1 MFFDTK
7 YDEKK
12 IASFNQMNTLLRCV
26 LLFFILGAGAALYMS
41 YTAVLPSSPEDLQT
55 IEGRVI
61 YVQTNK
67 SRGTSYYNLNLV
79 DGALKQRRFYLDV
92 YSTEIDGYKAVIY
105 DKEIKIWYQRIGGD
119 TDLARQIALKDGQMV
134 LKYDYAF
141 ATRFYY
147 NAISDSYKIT
157 YLKWGGGTL
166 ALLIVQIVL
175 TRIARRKYR
184 AKWGYYDKPT
194 NKI

>member
-1 MFFDTK
+1 MK
-7 YDEKK
+7 KK

-26 LLFFILGAGAALYMS
+26 LLFFILGAGAVLYMS

-67 SRGTSYYNLNLV
+67 SRGTSYYKLNLV

-92 YSTEIDGYKAVIY
+92 YSTEIDGYKAAIY
-105 DKEIKIWYQRIGGD
+105 DKEVKIWYQKIGGD

-141 ATRFYY
+141 AARFYY
-147 NAISDSYKIT
+147 NTVSDSYKIT
-157 YLKWGGGTL
+157 YLKWGGGAL
-166 ALLIVQIVL
+166 ALLIIQIVL

-184 AKWGYYDKPT
+184 AKWGYYEKPT

>member
-1 MFFDTK
+1 MLFDTK

-55 IEGRVI
+55 IQGRVI

-67 SRGTSYYNLNLV
+67 SRGASYYRLNLV
-79 DGALKQRRFYLDV
+79 DSALKQRRFSLDV
-92 YSTEIDGYKAVIY
+92 YGTQIDGYKAAIY
-105 DKEIKIWYQRIGGD
+105 DKDVKIQYQRVRGD

-147 NAISDSYKIT
+147 NTISDSYRIT

>member
-26 LLFFILGAGAALYMS
+26 LLFFILGAAPYTS

-67 SRGTSYYNLNLV
+67 SRGASYYKLNLV

-92 YSTEIDGYKAVIY
+92 YGTEIDGYRAAIY
-105 DKEIKIWYQRIGGD
+105 DKEVKIWYQRIGGD
-119 TDLARQIALKDGQMV
+119 TDLARQIALKDGQIV

-147 NAISDSYKIT
+147 DTISDSYRIT
-157 YLKWGGGTL
+157 YLKWGGGAL
-166 ALLIVQIVL
+166 ALLIIQIVL
-175 TRIARRKYR
+175 TRIARRKYC
-184 AKWGYYDKPT
+184 AKWGYYEKPT

>member
-26 LLFFILGAGAALYMS
+26 LLFFILGAGAALHMS

-67 SRGTSYYNLNLV
+67 SRGASYYRLNLV
-79 DGALKQRRFYLDV
+79 DSALKQRRFSLDV
-92 YSTEIDGYKAVIY
+92 YGTQIDGYKAAIY
-105 DKEIKIWYQRIGGD
+105 DKDVKIWYQRIGGD

-141 ATRFYY
+141 AARFYY

-157 YLKWGGGTL
+157 YLKWGGG
-166 ALLIVQIVL
+166 ALSYHM
-175 TRIARRKYR
+175 TKIA
-184 AKWGYYDKPT
+184 
-194 NKI
+194 

>member
-26 LLFFILGAGAALYMS
+26 LLFFILGAAPYMS

-67 SRGTSYYNLNLV
+67 SRGASYYRLNLV
-79 DGALKQRRFYLDV
+79 DSAFKQRRFSLDV
-92 YSTEIDGYKAVIY
+92 YGTQIDEYKTAIY
-105 DKEIKIWYQRIGGD
+105 GKDVKI
-119 TDLARQIALKDGQMV
+119 
-134 LKYDYAF
+134 
-141 ATRFYY
+141 
-147 NAISDSYKIT
+147 
-157 YLKWGGGTL
+157 
-166 ALLIVQIVL
+166 
-175 TRIARRKYR
+175 
-184 AKWGYYDKPT
+184 
-194 NKI
+194 

>member
-1 MFFDTK
+1 MLFDTK

-26 LLFFILGAGAALYMS
+26 LLFFILGADAALYMS

-67 SRGTSYYNLNLV
+67 SRGTSYYKLNLV

-92 YSTEIDGYKAVIY
+92 YSTEIDGYKAAIY
-105 DKEIKIWYQRIGGD
+105 DKEVKIWYQRIGGD

-134 LKYDYAF
+134 LKYDYTF

-147 NAISDSYKIT
+147 DNISDSYRIT
-157 YLKWGGGTL
+157 YLKWSGGAL

-175 TRIARRKYR
+175 IRIARRKYR
-184 AKWGYYDKPT
+184 VKWGYYEKPT

>member
-67 SRGTSYYNLNLV
+67 SRGASYYRLNLV
-79 DGALKQRRFYLDV
+79 DSALKQRRFYLDV
-92 YSTEIDGYKAVIY
+92 YSTEIDGYKAAIY
-105 DKEIKIWYQRIGGD
+105 DKEVKILYQRIGVIPTLHGRS
-119 TDLARQIALKDGQMV
+119 LLKTG
-134 LKYDYAF
+134 
-141 ATRFYY
+141 
-147 NAISDSYKIT
+147 
-157 YLKWGGGTL
+157 KWF
-166 ALLIVQIVL
+166 
-175 TRIARRKYR
+175 
-184 AKWGYYDKPT
+184 
-194 NKI
+194 

>member
-1 MFFDTK
+1 MFFNTK

-67 SRGTSYYNLNLV
+67 SRGASYYRLNLV
-79 DGALKQRRFYLDV
+79 DSALKQRRFSLDV
-92 YSTEIDGYKAVIY
+92 YSTEIDGYRAAIY
-105 DKEIKIWYQRIGGD
+105 DKDVKIWYQRIGGD

-141 ATRFYY
+141 AIRFYY
-147 NAISDSYKIT
+147 NTISDSYKIT
-157 YLKWGGGTL
+157 YLKWGGGAL

-184 AKWGYYDKPT
+184 VKWGYYEKPT